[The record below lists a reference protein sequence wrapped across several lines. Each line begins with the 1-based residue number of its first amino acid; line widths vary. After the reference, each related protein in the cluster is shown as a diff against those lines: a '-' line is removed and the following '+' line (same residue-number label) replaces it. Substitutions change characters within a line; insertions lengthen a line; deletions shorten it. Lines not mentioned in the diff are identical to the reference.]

1 VAGGVVA
8 VERGDRRHTMS
19 WVLRILGAL
28 PVAAAALLPI
38 AAAAIPIPS
47 PSLAQVLLPPPS
59 GYTEVGASA
68 PFHGQFNSQVYAA
81 AWGTKAADAQKA
93 LDENGFVDAYGTF
106 LVNQLDKHVLV
117 EYVVAFAGGN
127 GARSWLSYTEA
138 GDKLDPTFRHADT
151 ISGIDPYFGEH
162 NVYPSHDVSDA
173 FDFVKGN
180 DYFVIGFQ
188 STRDD
193 VLALATSRAKSQFDS
208 APGSTIPPAQWP
220 ENASTTPSDTPAFDV
235 GRLLGE
241 LAILAVIFGV
251 IAAIV
256 FQVMRSGRRAVIAE
270 GPAWAQLDPSREP
283 AVPAGAVGATPLQMS
298 PDGAFW
304 WDGQT
309 WRDGQGEVPPMAQ
322 RSADGAFWWDGQKW
336 RAVS

>member
-1 VAGGVVA
+1 AEVATGVIA
-8 VERGDRRHTMS
+8 VERGELRHMIS
-19 WVLRILGAL
+19 RVVRLLCAL

-47 PSLAQVLLPPPS
+47 PSLAKVLLPAPS

-81 AWGTKAADAQKA
+81 GWGTKAADAQKA
-93 LDENGFVDAYGTF
+93 LDDNGFVDAYGTV

-138 GDKLDPTFRHADT
+138 SDKVDPTFRHADT

-162 NVYPSHDVSDA
+162 KVYPSHNVSDA

-193 VLALATSRAKSQFDS
+193 VLALATSRDKSQFDS

-220 ENASTTPSDTPAFDV
+220 EHAGTPPSDSPEFDG
-235 GRLLGE
+235 GRLHG
-241 LAILAVIFGV
+241 ALAVMAVRVGV
-251 IAAIV
+251 TGPIV
-256 FQVMRSGRRAVIAE
+256 FQVMRSRRTAA
-270 GPAWAQLDPSREP
+270 
-283 AVPAGAVGATPLQMS
+283 
-298 PDGAFW
+298 
-304 WDGQT
+304 
-309 WRDGQGEVPPMAQ
+309 
-322 RSADGAFWWDGQKW
+322 AD
-336 RAVS
+336 

>member
-1 VAGGVVA
+1 MATGVIA
-8 VERGDRRHTMS
+8 VERGERHHMMS
-19 WVLRILGAL
+19 RVVRFLCVL

-38 AAAAIPIPS
+38 TAAAIPIPS

-81 AWGTKAADAQKA
+81 GWGPKAADAQKA
-93 LDENGFVDAYGTF
+93 LDENGFVDAYGRV
-106 LVNQLDKHVLV
+106 LVNQLDKHGLI
-117 EYVVAFAGGN
+117 EYVVAFAGSN

-138 GDKLDPTFRHADT
+138 SDKLDPTFRHADT
-151 ISGIDPYFGEH
+151 MSGIDPYFGQH
-162 NVYPSHDVSDA
+162 RVYPSHNVADA

-241 LAILAVIFGV
+241 VAILAVVFGV

-256 FQVMRSGRRAVIAE
+256 FQVMRSRRTATAAA
-270 GPAWAQLDPSREP
+270 GPAWAQLDPSRDA
-283 AVPAGAVGATPLQMS
+283 AVPAAAVAAIPVQMS

-309 WRDGQGEVPPMAQ
+309 WRDAQHEVPPAAQ
-322 RSADGAFWWDGQKW
+322 RSDDGAFWWDGQKW